1 MYPRWATSCGLRGG
15 AVPAPL
21 RANRKSRL
29 ISGSIGRAVAR
40 RVSTGNH
47 VVLADLHHE
56 NADAAAEVM
65 LDSRFDVN
73 TASVDVSSRDSVQAL
88 VETATDFGEVTGL
101 IHAAGVS
108 PSQASRRPS
117 SPSTCMELRS
127 CLRSSRTSSH
137 AAVPGWSSRRNP
149 APPGRPHRR
158 AERRI
163 GDDPSRRSP
172 GAPLSPT
179 RAGDGSSQRLPTR
192 QARQLAAVMA
202 EPVRR
207 GKRGARINTISP
219 GIVFAPL
226 ARDELT
232 GPRGVGIPPH
242 DRTLPHCPTCS
253 ARPIE
258 GCVVG
263 ENPTVVRH
271 QPVAPR

>member
-1 MYPRWATSCGLRGG
+1 M
-15 AVPAPL
+15 
-21 RANRKSRL
+21 
-29 ISGSIGRAVAR
+29 SGSIGRAVAR

-137 AAVPGWSSRRNP
+137 AAVRGGHRVVIGRRLGALTDEQNAALATTQPTISS
-149 APPGRPHRR
+149 
-158 AERRI
+158 E
-163 GDDPSRRSP
+163 S
-172 GAPLSPT
+172 LSPT

-263 ENPTVVRH
+263 EDPTVARH
-271 QPVAPR
+271 QPVAPRRGIRRHTHDG